1 MTRIFSALACFALI
15 CLAATMLLGLSL
27 GDIRHDTSPEVQRWG
42 TLHRLSGVAAGLAT
56 VLVNSISVTY
66 FIGTN
71 RWCKEV
77 AETYGLD
84 GEWIRRSTALK
95 RRTFPWALASML
107 AVLGIIALGGAADP
121 ATGRAASE
129 SWAIWHLLGALS
141 GFALIAGSFVA
152 QWLNIGANHELIE
165 QVLAE
170 VRAIRQERGLEI

>member
-1 MTRIFSALACFALI
+1 MTRIFLALAVFALV

-27 GDIRHDTSPEVQRWG
+27 GDIRHDTSAEVQRWG
-42 TLHRLSGVAAGLAT
+42 TMHRLVGVATGLAT

-66 FIGTN
+66 FIGTS

-84 GEWIRRSTALK
+84 PEWVRRGNALK
-95 RRTFPWALASML
+95 RQTFPWALASML

-121 ATGRAASE
+121 ATGRATSE
-129 SWAIWHLLGALS
+129 SWAIWHLLGALA
-141 GFALIAGSFVA
+141 GFALIATSFVA
-152 QWLNIGANHELIE
+152 QWINIAANHELIE

-170 VRAIRQERGLEI
+170 VRRIRQERGLEV